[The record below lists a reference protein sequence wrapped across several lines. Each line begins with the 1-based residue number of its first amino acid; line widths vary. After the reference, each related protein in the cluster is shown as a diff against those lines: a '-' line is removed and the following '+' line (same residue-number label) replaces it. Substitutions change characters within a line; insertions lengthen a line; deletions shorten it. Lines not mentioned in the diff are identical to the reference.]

1 VVDKANIDFYRLFD
15 KSKYRLLSPLRVA
28 AQEAQNGDKRVDK
41 QSIEQNDTAAK
52 NFSMLVVLLPR
63 APCHSDLST
72 L

>member
-1 VVDKANIDFYRLFD
+1 VVDKANIDFYRRLD

-41 QSIEQNDTAAK
+41 QSIEQNDTAVKIFFYASGT
-52 NFSMLVVLLPR
+52 FTPG
-63 APCHSDLST
+63 PLS

>member
-1 VVDKANIDFYRLFD
+1 VVDKANIDFYHRLD

-41 QSIEQNDTAAK
+41 QSIEQNDTAVK
-52 NFSMLVVLLPR
+52 NIFYASGTFTPG
-63 APCHSDLST
+63 PLS